1 MLSKAARARRGDVP
15 EPQSRKEA
23 SGRRVEAE
31 SPAPSALPP
40 RPPAEADCHP
50 QPPSLQATDRIR
62 DPQQRPACPGPAAAF
77 TCSLAANDARSSSP
91 GESRVDAADAA
102 ATATTNSLPPAPS
115 GNPGNRVHHPLPPP
129 VRPQTRSC
137 ACALARLTRPEPR
150 PSPVRQRQ
158 RRRRNAWRLEPMR
171 KRRRRAELSGW
182 GRGPGFLLAAGW
194 LVPRPRSFRAL
205 RGGLRHTL
213 GRACSV

>member
-1 MLSKAARARRGDVP
+1 MSLSPISNIPVICILHALKLSQLFDVLFYLLLLLFCF
-15 EPQSRKEA
+15 
-23 SGRRVEAE
+23 V
-31 SPAPSALPP
+31 L
-40 RPPAEADCHP
+40 
-50 QPPSLQATDRIR
+50 
-62 DPQQRPACPGPAAAF
+62 
-77 TCSLAANDARSSSP
+77 
-91 GESRVDAADAA
+91 VV
-102 ATATTNSLPPAPS
+102 NSLPPAPS